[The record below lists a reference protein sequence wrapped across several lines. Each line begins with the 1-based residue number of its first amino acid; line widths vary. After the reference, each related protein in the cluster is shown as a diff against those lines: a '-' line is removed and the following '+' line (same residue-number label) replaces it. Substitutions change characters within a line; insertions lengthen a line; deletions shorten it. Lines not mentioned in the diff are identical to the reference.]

1 MNPAAPAVALVGDS
15 DVMVGKGKETV
26 VGSPE
31 VLFVVPVSPTVVT
44 LALLVGVPAAA
55 AATFTTKLNALA
67 PLLAAITAEL
77 VQVTGAP
84 ATHDQMPPL
93 VLLLNVIPAGR
104 VSVTIVVPVVGA
116 PPVLVTVIVYV
127 PVWPTRKLPTCDFAI
142 VTSMAM
148 PVPLN
153 EIL

>member
-1 MNPAAPAVALVGDS
+1 
-15 DVMVGKGKETV
+15 MVGKGKETV

-67 PLLAAITAEL
+67 PLLAEIAAEL

-104 VSVTIVVPVVGA
+104 ASVTVVVPVVGA

-127 PVWPTRKLPTCDFAI
+127 PV
-142 VTSMAM
+142 
-148 PVPLN
+148 
-153 EIL
+153 